1 MTAPNPT
8 SDGDE
13 IVITLT
19 PDLLAHLRVLLLED
33 MHDQAARLAKAA
45 HSAHEGG
52 AADTH
57 GLAGDDA
64 EATWRACGMQESAAL
79 LDLIGWSTSDRRGP
93 QGES

>member
-1 MTAPNPT
+1 MTT
-8 SDGDE
+8 
-13 IVITLT
+13 VKLT
-19 PDLLAHLRVLLLED
+19 EALTTHLRTLLLED

-64 EATWRACGMQESAAL
+64 ESTWRVCGMQDSAAL
-79 LDLIGWSTSDRRGP
+79 LDLIGWCRR
-93 QGES
+93 S